1 MTGALVVVEDG
12 GVASQRCSCGAWI
25 VGSRKHSCRAPQADW
40 AHLSSD
46 VLSAVVLRNNLDTH
60 KQMHL
65 VCRQWTTSVRC
76 NLHTMQPA
84 TLSTEQLKLYFPAVR
99 HLFLNKVA
107 FGQNSTLCL
116 ATLRKLQTLSLEDC
130 SFEKCESIAELA
142 GLSGLTRLQLNT
154 LTGPDPQQYDD
165 MLHSM
170 SELQHL
176 QIHKGPVVLASGK
189 PPTHMTMPTLSN
201 LSSLTQLTELALSDV
216 HNRLSLPGL
225 QHLPCLSNL
234 RKLKLAKVG
243 VTNGVLRGLSGLTSL
258 DELLLPNSHRI
269 TDVGLGFFSG
279 LTNLSA
285 LELSSPLYK
294 RDVEIS
300 DAGIANL
307 AGLGNLCHL
316 SLSGHQCLSSQG
328 LMILSNMTALTY
340 LDLSDTP
347 PWGEGHADF
356 LTSLTRL
363 QVLDLARTYVVS
375 PHLEV
380 LSKLCCLRH
389 LDLSHTAI
397 EGNTL
402 QAVSP
407 ALSGLQK
414 LDVSYTPVDHKALV
428 QTSKGMK
435 DLHFLRFDGCSVS
448 TLGAYRLLKCS
459 PHNKLQCWR
468 DDRQDMPRWMN
479 IVDTMLVATPA
490 PNHRRLRVFHKRED
504 SLAVTALVFVVV
516 FLFFMFYISILLLF
530 FTSVFLFPF
539 VMVGVCVVAGCL
551 AILGAKMTFGSL
563 VYVWHKMDR
572 CTSAFLLG
580 MNHANSMAPHGHQED
595 EHDEV

>member
-1 MTGALVVVEDG
+1 MTGAPVVFEDDS
-12 GVASQRCSCGAWI
+12 VASQRCSCGAWI
-25 VGSRKHSCRAPQADW
+25 VGSRRHACRAPQADW

-46 VLSAVVLRNNLDTH
+46 VLSAVVLRNHLDSH

-84 TLSTEQLKLYFPAVR
+84 ALSTEQLKLYFPAVR

-107 FGQNSTLCL
+107 FKQNSTLCL
-116 ATLRKLQTLSLEDC
+116 ATLRKLQTLSLGDC

-142 GLSGLTRLQLNT
+142 ALSGLTRLQLHT

-170 SELQHL
+170 SKLQHL

-201 LSSLTQLTELALSDV
+201 LSSLTRLTELALSDV

-243 VTNGVLRGLSGLTSL
+243 VTNGVLRGMSGLTLL

-285 LELSSPLYK
+285 LELSNPLYK

-307 AGLGNLCHL
+307 AGLDNLCHL

-328 LMILSNMTALTY
+328 LMILSSMTALTY

-356 LTSLTRL
+356 LTSLTSL

-380 LSKLCCLRH
+380 LSKLCCLRQ

-428 QTSKGMK
+428 HTTKAMK

-479 IVDTMLVATPA
+479 IVDTMLVAMPA

-504 SLAVTALVFVVV
+504 SLAVTALVFILV
-516 FLFFMFYISILLLF
+516 FLFFMFYISLLLLF

-539 VMVGVCVVAGCL
+539 VMVGVCVVTGCL

-580 MNHANSMAPHGHQED
+580 MNHANNVVPHGHQED
-595 EHDEV
+595 EV

>member
-1 MTGALVVVEDG
+1 MTGAVVIVEDG

-84 TLSTEQLKLYFPAVR
+84 ALSTEQLKLYFPAVK

-116 ATLRKLQTLSLEDC
+116 ATLRKLQTLSLADC
-130 SFEKCESIAELA
+130 NFEKCESIAELA
-142 GLSGLTRLQLNT
+142 ALSGLTSLQLNT

-176 QIHKGPVVLASGK
+176 QIHKGPVVLAPGK
-189 PPTHMTMPTLSN
+189 PPTHMMMPTLSN

-234 RKLKLAKVG
+234 RKLKLAKMG
-243 VTNGVLRGLSGLTSL
+243 VTNGVLRGMSGLTSL

-285 LELSSPLYK
+285 LELSNPLYK
-294 RDVEIS
+294 RDMEIS

-307 AGLGNLCHL
+307 AGLDNLCHL

-328 LMILSNMTALTY
+328 LMILSNMTALTC

-356 LTSLTRL
+356 LTPLTRL

-375 PHLEV
+375 PHLE
-380 LSKLCCLRH
+380 
-389 LDLSHTAI
+389 
-397 EGNTL
+397 
-402 QAVSP
+402 AVSP
-407 ALSGLQK
+407 ALLGLQK

-428 QTSKGMK
+428 QTTKGMK

-479 IVDTMLVATPA
+479 IVDIMLVATPA

-504 SLAVTALVFVVV
+504 SLAVTALDAWL
-516 FLFFMFYISILLLF
+516 FL
-530 FTSVFLFPF
+530 
-539 VMVGVCVVAGCL
+539 
-551 AILGAKMTFGSL
+551 
-563 VYVWHKMDR
+563 
-572 CTSAFLLG
+572 
-580 MNHANSMAPHGHQED
+580 APK
-595 EHDEV
+595 